1 MKKCENTLIL
11 EPKDVII
18 YLPDV
23 FWGLN
28 GFEGRYFDRMSENEI
43 KFQFACIIK
52 DEVQDQYPNF
62 DNIVLVDE
70 DLGEHFVVKGKYVD
84 LSVKDKEDTSRFGLM
99 EL

>member
-1 MKKCENTLIL
+1 MKKIGNTLIL
-11 EPKDVII
+11 EPEDVII

-23 FWGLN
+23 FWGGI
-28 GFEGRYFDRMSENEI
+28 GFEGGYFDKMSEDEI

-70 DLGEHFVVKGKYVD
+70 ERGEHFVVRGKYID
-84 LSVKDKEDTSRFGLM
+84 LNVKDKEETSRFRLM